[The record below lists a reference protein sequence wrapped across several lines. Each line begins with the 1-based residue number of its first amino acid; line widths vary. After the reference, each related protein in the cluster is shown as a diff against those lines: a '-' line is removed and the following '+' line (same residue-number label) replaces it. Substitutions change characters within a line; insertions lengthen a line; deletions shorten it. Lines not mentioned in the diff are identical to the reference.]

1 MPAEVYYLP
10 DIFASAPEKFILDFF
25 TAKE

>member
-25 TAKE
+25 TA